1 MAELRLMIKSYKAQ
15 CANENL
21 DLSKE
26 FHQLYVIKYEVDE
39 GKAEAV
45 QQELKG
51 VKEQIDLICM
61 KRNVIMERG
70 IKLRT
75 LELDTATIYRS
86 DIHIQQCCKELLM

>member
-1 MAELRLMIKSYKAQ
+1 M
-15 CANENL
+15 
-21 DLSKE
+21 
-26 FHQLYVIKYEVDE
+26 
-39 GKAEAV
+39 
-45 QQELKG
+45 KG

-86 DIHIQQCCKELLM
+86 DIHIQQCCKELLMEEKRDSQSA